1 MVSELEAAAIFPRRA
16 ATPEETVDGIMF
28 LLENS
33 MMNAC
38 DVCANVARLTPASRG
53 RRLADHLKLY
63 VLLSIS
69 ADLQGA
75 DPRTVSLIQHLY

>member
-38 DVCANVARLTPASRG
+38 DVGSLLASLTPAPC
-53 RRLADHLKLY
+53 RRCLANNLKL
-63 VLLSIS
+63 
-69 ADLQGA
+69 
-75 DPRTVSLIQHLY
+75 